1 MILLIGGRASGKRD
15 YITAL
20 GYREED
26 IADAVLDSRPV
37 LYNLQEL
44 IRQNPAQAES
54 LLPALLKKEVVA
66 CDEVGL
72 GVIPLQKEDRL
83 YREAVG
89 RLCILLA
96 KEAEQVIRLVCGIPQ
111 VIKG

>member
-1 MILLIGGRASGKRD
+1 M
-15 YITAL
+15 
-20 GYREED
+20 
-26 IADAVLDSRPV
+26 
-37 LYNLQEL
+37 
-44 IRQNPAQAES
+44 
-54 LLPALLKKEVVA
+54 
-66 CDEVGL
+66 
-72 GVIPLQKEDRL
+72 IPLQKEDRL